1 MRSTRI
7 TLVLFLVALAAAGC
21 HKKVPVPT
29 VVALPVPPPP
39 SPAPAPPPAP
49 GPAPTPP
56 PVATPDLV
64 SVVAPLSEADR
75 LFLAGDYEEAA
86 GMYQVFLRNNPT
98 GDQRDQALFYLGLTY
113 VLRPAPGAD
122 WQRAVTNFKDLISHY
137 SDSPFR
143 PLAQLIVSLRSDLD
157 QAVADTKQRDQ
168 RIKQLAT
175 ELDRLK
181 KIDADRRK
189 RP

>member
-1 MRSTRI
+1 MRANRI
-7 TLVLFLVALAAAGC
+7 TLVVISVALAAAGC

-39 SPAPAPPPAP
+39 LPAPTPPPAP
-49 GPAPTPP
+49 APAPTPP
-56 PVATPDLV
+56 PVAPPD
-64 SVVAPLSEADR
+64 SVPVAAPLSEADR
-75 LFLAGDYEEAA
+75 LFLAAEYEEAA
-86 GMYQVFLRNNPT
+86 NLYQAFLRNNPT
-98 GDQRDQALFYLGLTY
+98 GDQRDQALFYLGFTY

-122 WQRAVTNFKDLISHY
+122 WQRAVATFKDLITRY
-137 SDSPFR
+137 PESPFR
-143 PLAQLIVSLRSDLD
+143 PIAQLIVSLRSDLD

-168 RIKQLAT
+168 RVRALTT